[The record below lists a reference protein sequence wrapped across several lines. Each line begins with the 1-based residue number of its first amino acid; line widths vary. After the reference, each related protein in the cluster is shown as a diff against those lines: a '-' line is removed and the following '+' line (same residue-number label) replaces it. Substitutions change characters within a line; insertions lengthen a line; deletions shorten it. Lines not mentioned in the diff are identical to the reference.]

1 MIRSNTL
8 VILLFVATILFTAA
22 FACNFSTDST
32 NSSTT
37 TPTAGNATTP
47 PPAKSTPETA
57 KKDISGSYDATGTN
71 PGGGGMYKAELKVTP
86 HDDVYQFT
94 WESGGKSYDGVGVQ
108 TGNSIAVAF
117 TEGDN
122 GKGCGVVLYSIGS
135 DGSLDG
141 KTGYWGVN
149 TMEREK
155 ATRTSGDDLAG
166 KYDISGTNPGGEA
179 YKGSLDVSKDGEGY
193 IFKWNAGSVFQ
204 GFGIKT
210 GDKAAVGFGGKQCS
224 FVAYE
229 VKSDGTL
236 EGKWG
241 GPGSNS
247 FGSETAKKK

>member
-1 MIRSNTL
+1 MRSNAL
-8 VILLFVATILFTAA
+8 AILLFVATILFTAA

-32 NSSTT
+32 NTSTT
-37 TPTAGNATTP
+37 PSTTSNTTAP
-47 PPAKSTPETA
+47 PPAKSTPEAA
-57 KKDISGSYDATGTN
+57 KKDISGTYDATGTN
-71 PGGGGMYKAELKVTP
+71 PGGGGMYKAALKVTP

-108 TGNSIAVAF
+108 TGNSVGVAF

-155 ATRTSGDDLAG
+155 ATRTSGSDLAG
-166 KYDISGTNPGGEA
+166 KYDISGTNPGGEKYA
-179 YKGSLDVSKDGEGY
+179 GSLEVSKQGDGY
-193 IFKWNAGSVFQ
+193 VFKWNAGSEFQ
-204 GFGIKT
+204 GFGIQT
-210 GDKAAVGFGGKQCS
+210 GDKATVGFGGKQCA

-229 VKSDGTL
+229 VKPDGTL

-247 FGSETAKKK
+247 FGTETAKKK